1 MLIFTRGSVAV
12 RGNGQITEK
21 NARDTTARKTAQ
33 SQVSAVPWDNKNE
46 NLHLCP

>member
-1 MLIFTRGSVAV
+1 MLIFTCGSVAV

-46 NLHLCP
+46 NLQP